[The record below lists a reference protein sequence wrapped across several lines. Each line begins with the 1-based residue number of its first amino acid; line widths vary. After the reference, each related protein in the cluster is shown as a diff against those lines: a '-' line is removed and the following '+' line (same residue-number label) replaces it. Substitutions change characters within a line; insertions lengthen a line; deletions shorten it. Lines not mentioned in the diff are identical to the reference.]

1 MWHGL
6 RFLFLG
12 KKKGGMKLM
21 KRSEESQN
29 CCNTRQNNKGHHNQ
43 AIVSGQATGGKMTA
57 SSTALKSP
65 E

>member
-1 MWHGL
+1 
-6 RFLFLG
+6 
-12 KKKGGMKLM
+12 MKLM

-57 SSTALKSP
+57 ISLALKSP